1 MVLVEEKKSCSAC
14 DKTDCSAQQQKPD
27 ESDEEFRERQALV
40 KRMCQVKHKI
50 LVLSG
55 KGGVGKSTV
64 AVNLAVSLATAGKR
78 VGLLDVD
85 IHGPSIPK
93 LLGMEGS
100 RPQFA
105 GETAII
111 PMNFEDKLKVMS
123 VAFFLPNV
131 DDAVIWRG
139 PLKMGVIKQFLRDVD
154 WGELDYLVIDSPPG
168 TGDEPLSVVQ
178 LIEDAAGAIVVTTP
192 QEIALA
198 DVRKSIDFCRKVGLR
213 VLGVVENMSGFI
225 CSECGARHE
234 IFTSGGGEAMA
245 MEMGVP
251 FLGRIPI
258 DANIVRAC
266 DGGTPFCQSHGDTQ
280 AAKAFAEVTIP
291 ILRLDSRREVLA

>member
-1 MVLVEEKKSCSAC
+1 MVEEEKSCSSC
-14 DKTDCSAQQQKPD
+14 DKADCSAQQQKPD
-27 ESDEEFRERQALV
+27 ESIEAFQERQALI

-50 LVLSG
+50 LVISG

-64 AVNLAVSLATAGKR
+64 AVNMAVSLATAGKR

-93 LLGMEGS
+93 LLGLEGQ
-100 RPQFA
+100 RPQFG
-105 GETAII
+105 GETVII

-123 VAFFLPNV
+123 VAFFLPNA

-139 PLKMGVIKQFLRDVD
+139 PLKMNVIKQFLRDVE

-178 LIEDAAGAIVVTTP
+178 LIEDASGAVIVTTP

-198 DVRKSIDFCRKVGLR
+198 DVRRSITFCRTVGLR
-213 VLGVVENMSGFI
+213 VLGVVENMSGFV
-225 CSECGARHE
+225 CSECGACHE

-245 MEMGVP
+245 GEMGVP

-258 DANIVRAC
+258 DAGIVTAC
-266 DGGTPFCQSHGDTQ
+266 DGGTPYCQSHSETQ
-280 AAKAFAEVTIP
+280 ATRAFAEIIKP
-291 ILRLDSRREVLA
+291 ILGLDSRQEAVA